1 MLFMVIEHFR
11 NQDGKA
17 VYRRFRDKGR
27 MTPEGLRF
35 IESWVAADLGRCFQ
49 IMACDDVAILQGWA
63 AEWSDL
69 VEFEIVP
76 VALGKE
82 TAAALSSE
90 PPDPPAA

>member
-11 NQDGKA
+11 DQDGKA

-27 MTPEGLRF
+27 MVPEGLRF
-35 IESWVAADLGRCFQ
+35 VESWVAADLSRCFQ
-49 IMACDDVAILQGWA
+49 IMACDDVAIIQKWA

-82 TAAALSSE
+82 TAAALSGESS
-90 PPDPPAA
+90 PS